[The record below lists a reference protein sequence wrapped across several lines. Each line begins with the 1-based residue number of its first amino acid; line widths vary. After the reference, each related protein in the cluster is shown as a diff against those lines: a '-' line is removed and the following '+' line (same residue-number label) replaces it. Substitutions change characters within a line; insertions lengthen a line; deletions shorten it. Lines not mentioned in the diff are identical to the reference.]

1 MSDDPLVV
9 ELRRRMD
16 GAVEVLRKEFA
27 GLRTGRAS
35 ASLLDP
41 VMVQAYGNA
50 MPLGQVG
57 TVSVPEPRMIVVQI
71 WDRAIAK
78 AADKAIREAG
88 LGLNPQTEG
97 QTIRVPIPDLT
108 EERRRELT
116 RVAAKYAE
124 AARVS
129 VRNVRRDGLEGLKRQ
144 EKDGK
149 LSQDQ
154 QRKLQHDVQ
163 TLTDQTIKH
172 IDDVLAQKDREILQ
186 V

>member
-1 MSDDPLVV
+1 MNEDPLVK

-16 GAVEVLRKEFA
+16 GAAEVLRKEFG

-35 ASLLDP
+35 ASLLEP
-41 VMVQAYGNA
+41 VTVEAYGNM
-50 MPLGQVG
+50 MPLNQIG
-57 TVSVPEPRMIVVQI
+57 TVSVPEPRLIVVQI
-71 WDRAIAK
+71 WDRGLAK

-129 VRNVRRDGLEGLKRQ
+129 VRNVRRDGLEGLKRK
-144 EKDGK
+144 EKDGS

-154 QRKLQHDVQ
+154 HRKLQHDIQ
-163 TLTDQTIKH
+163 ALTDEMIKH
-172 IDDVLAQKDREILQ
+172 IDDMLAQKDKEILQ